1 MISILGTGCSWI
13 VVAVTRWKILI
24 FLLKPSLQTTHSI
37 VLLKTLI
44 KFASLAC
51 LFLGQQL
58 SFLVAGYF
66 DYQVVV
72 GRCGSGGNLDCP
84 GSTSHGN
91 LCCELDLLPELWFY
105 IYGKW
110 RKKYSKTISK
120 SWSIFVWF
128 VLESD
133 VDISKEKYWTKYPSW
148 PAVNICA
155 DPTGLLMLVSG
166 WPNMAS
172 RPEAPTPGVNSTLQH
187 IIALKSEARS
197 QA

>member
-24 FLLKPSLQTTHSI
+24 FLLKSSLQTTHSI

-110 RKKYSKTISK
+110 RKKILQNYQQK
-120 SWSIFVWF
+120 
-128 VLESD
+128 L
-133 VDISKEKYWTKYPSW
+133 
-148 PAVNICA
+148 VNICLVCSWARCWYIKGKILDQISELTRGQYLCWPDWLA
-155 DPTGLLMLVSG
+155 DAGQWVT
-166 WPNMAS
+166 
-172 RPEAPTPGVNSTLQH
+172 
-187 IIALKSEARS
+187 
-197 QA
+197 